1 MSSFLE
7 PINIEDEQQV
17 SDNNDNHNDNHNK
30 NDNDNEDLDEDQIDD
45 YKDMIQQL
53 GTFPVSTKLRNHN
66 LSSMLQ
72 Q

>member
-17 SDNNDNHNDNHNK
+17 SDNNNDNNDNH
-30 NDNDNEDLDEDQIDD
+30 NDNEDLDEDQIDD

-53 GTFPVSTKLRNHN
+53 GSFPVSIKF
-66 LSSMLQ
+66 
-72 Q
+72 

>member
-7 PINIEDEQQV
+7 PINIEDEQQA
-17 SDNNDNHNDNHNK
+17 SDNNNDN
-30 NDNDNEDLDEDQIDD
+30 NDNEDLDEDQIDD